1 MGSSPMLNF
10 KLDSLP
16 WAANQWKQ
24 IQRSIPYLLNLCNRP
39 LLFVAIGL
47 HVAVLMLPT
56 PDRTETEKQPPKEVI
71 KVSQLSAAPPKP
83 KPQKPKNAKP
93 KPPKPKPQKP
103 KATPPRR
110 SPALVATPPKPKPQ
124 PTEPAK
130 PTPTAKPEPTPKP
143 DPQGEDPLANTPPVN
158 TPPVNQAGGDSTGSG
173 KGLVDEL
180 SKEILA
186 KLLESGTND
195 EATLQEFMVSIPE
208 TIPEGIYGDF
218 VGADGQ
224 ILVDRGAFASLAIPQ
239 MSANAAYLDYIEPTL
254 SQKLGFEV
262 TEMDPNYGGSK
273 LFMAK
278 NTGGITFFFSLVKLT
293 NSSGAFMVLWKT
305 DPRT

>member
-56 PDRTETEKQPPKEVI
+56 PDHTETEKQPPKEVI

-224 ILVDRGAFASLAIPQ
+224 VLVDRGAFASLAIPQ

-262 TEMDPNYGGSK
+262 TEMDPNYGRSK

>member
-47 HVAVLMLPT
+47 HVVVLMLPT
-56 PDRTETEKQPPKEVI
+56 PDRAETEKQPPKEVI

-103 KATPPRR
+103 KAAPPRR
-110 SPALVATPPKPKPQ
+110 SPALVATPPKPKPK

-130 PTPTAKPEPTPKP
+130 PTPTEKPEPTPKP

-158 TPPVNQAGGDSTGSG
+158 TPPANQADGDSTGSG

-195 EATLQEFMVSIPE
+195 ETTLQEFMTSIPE

-239 MSANAAYLDYIEPTL
+239 MSASAAYLDYIEPTL

>member
-1 MGSSPMLNF
+1 MLNF

-47 HVAVLMLPT
+47 HVVVLMLPT

-103 KATPPRR
+103 KAAPPRR
-110 SPALVATPPKPKPQ
+110 SPALVATPPKPKPK

-130 PTPTAKPEPTPKP
+130 PTPTEKPEPTPKP

-158 TPPVNQAGGDSTGSG
+158 TPPANQADGDSTGSG

-195 EATLQEFMVSIPE
+195 ETTLQEFMASIPE

-239 MSANAAYLDYIEPTL
+239 MSASAAYLDYIEPTL

>member
-195 EATLQEFMVSIPE
+195 ETTLQEFMTSIPE

-239 MSANAAYLDYIEPTL
+239 MSASAAYLDYIEPTL

>member
-56 PDRTETEKQPPKEVI
+56 PDRTEAEKQPPKEVI

-110 SPALVATPPKPKPQ
+110 SAALVATPPKPKPE
-124 PTEPAK
+124 PREPAK
-130 PTPTAKPEPTPKP
+130 PTPTNKPEPTPKP

-158 TPPVNQAGGDSTGSG
+158 TPPVNQVGGDSTGSG

-208 TIPEGIYGDF
+208 TIPEGVYGDF

-239 MSANAAYLDYIEPTL
+239 MSANAAYSDYIEPTL

>member
-1 MGSSPMLNF
+1 
-10 KLDSLP
+10 
-16 WAANQWKQ
+16 
-24 IQRSIPYLLNLCNRP
+24 
-39 LLFVAIGL
+39 
-47 HVAVLMLPT
+47 
-56 PDRTETEKQPPKEVI
+56 
-71 KVSQLSAAPPKP
+71 
-83 KPQKPKNAKP
+83 
-93 KPPKPKPQKP
+93 
-103 KATPPRR
+103 
-110 SPALVATPPKPKPQ
+110 
-124 PTEPAK
+124 
-130 PTPTAKPEPTPKP
+130 AKPEPTPKP

>member
-93 KPPKPKPQKP
+93 KPQKPKPQKP

-110 SPALVATPPKPKPQ
+110 SPALVATPPKPK

-239 MSANAAYLDYIEPTL
+239 MSASAAYSDYIEPTL

-262 TEMDPNYGGSK
+262 TEMDPNYGSSK